1 MENLNNKNP
10 QKKSL
15 TWLWILIALVVVAGV
30 GVWCGINAEIAPDK
44 KTGLPAL
51 NIFGLPAL
59 LTGIFVVTALG
70 YLLGRITIKGVNLG
84 TAGVFLVAILFG
96 YLCTLIPSDIPVI
109 NALRL
114 EAGEGNT
121 TYYKSVIQNIGL
133 VMFVGSVGFIA
144 GPRFFRDLVKNFKT
158 YIVMG
163 VSVILI
169 GTAVTVVFVLVSPYG
184 SDFWSGVLSGSLT
197 TTPGYSA
204 AQEAMLEK
212 FGPGSDTLVTLGH
225 AIAYPFGVIGVVL
238 FVQLLPKF
246 TKADMAYE
254 RSLLKP
260 EVMESHEQKA
270 EKKLFKCDDFGFTA
284 LAIAVV
290 SGLIVGGIKIPLFGG
305 VNFSLGTTGGVLI
318 MCLVFG
324 HFGRIGSLSM
334 EIPTA
339 TVKTLKELGL
349 MLFLIG
355 AGVDGGVSLVSAV
368 GDDAGIVAWGFIGGV
383 VITIVPMI
391 IGFFLGKYV
400 LKLPLLANLG
410 SITGGMT
417 STPALGTLISTAET
431 DDVAGA
437 YASTY
442 PIALVLIVI
451 ACNLLINLMM

>member
-15 TWLWILIALVVVAGV
+15 TWLWIAIAVVVVAGL
-30 GVWCGINAEIAPDK
+30 GVWCGLNAEINDK
-44 KTGLPAL
+44 GTL
-51 NIFGLPAL
+51 NVFGLPAL
-59 LTGIFVVTALG
+59 LTGVFIIVALG
-70 YLLGRITIKGVNLG
+70 YMLGRITIKGVNLG

-96 YLCTLIPSDIPVI
+96 YLFTLIPSDLPVL

-114 EAGEGNT
+114 EAGKGNT
-121 TYYKSVIQNIGL
+121 VYYKSVIQNIGL

-144 GPRFFRDLVKNFKT
+144 GPRFFRDLAKNFKT
-158 YIVMG
+158 YILMG

-204 AQEAMLEK
+204 AQEAMKELGK
-212 FGPGSDTLVTLGH
+212 SDTLVTLGH

-260 EVMESHEQKA
+260 EVMESHEQK
-270 EKKLFKCDDFGFTA
+270 ETKKLFKCDDFGFTA

-368 GDDAGIVAWGFIGGV
+368 GDDASIVAWGFIGGV

-391 IGFFLGKYV
+391 AGFFLGKYV